1 MPKATVES
9 AGAPVAP
16 PWPQEGLV
24 HWART
29 TTRWMDNDVRGYA
42 MQDRTHDAGGTN
54 AAIMR
59 ALTCADHAEVRAA
72 LDVTRATIPG

>member
-1 MPKATVES
+1 
-9 AGAPVAP
+9 
-16 PWPQEGLV
+16 
-24 HWART
+24 
-29 TTRWMDNDVRGYA
+29 MDNDVRGYA